1 MFGTPV
7 MCSFGF
13 SFIDTDCFKSNFPN
27 PQLLRKKLERNKTQ
41 CVPPHVF
48 TKKPSFLP
56 VKRIAGL
63 APAPALPLPSHL
75 DVP

>member
-41 CVPPHVF
+41 CTTPCLH
-48 TKKPSFLP
+48 
-56 VKRIAGL
+56 
-63 APAPALPLPSHL
+63 
-75 DVP
+75 